1 MYEQDPDPWA
11 WVNQQKP
18 VAPLAATMQPSQEQ
32 APPPM
37 QQPTDPLVGM
47 AQQGA
52 VNATAKG
59 LEAGYKGYQAANAA
73 QASQAAMAPLS
84 ANAAIGI
91 AQPAMSVAP
100 AMATPAAAA
109 LTEAGLMTAAPAMST
124 AAGAALGA
132 GGTAAAAAPLATSAA
147 TGAAMAG
154 GEAALAAMGPIGW
167 AIAAGLMAKKLGIF

>member
-1 MYEQDPDPWA
+1 MYNENDPWS
-11 WVNQQKP
+11 WVNEQKP
-18 VAPLAATMQPSQEQ
+18 VAPLSANIQASQEQ

-37 QQPTDPLVGM
+37 QQPADPLIGM
-47 AQQGA
+47 AQMGA
-52 VNATAKG
+52 INATAKG
-59 LEAGYKGYQAANAA
+59 LETGFKGYQAANAA
-73 QASQAAMAPLS
+73 QAAQAAMAPLS
-84 ANAAIGI
+84 ANASIGV
-91 AQPAMSVAP
+91 AAPTMSVVP
-100 AMATPAAAA
+100 AIATPAAAA

-154 GEAALAAMGPIGW
+154 GEAALAAMGPVGW